1 MTTVD
6 DLAEYDA
13 FGPWIDEVRSP
24 SEVPRL
30 FRAHPLDLGAASLVL
45 KVPRNIVR
53 RDANPAM
60 HLYDA
65 LLALDPEGLVVL
77 TRTDDAFSARRVPL
91 ASIVALQNDSLLLD
105 ARFTVHTTDGD
116 PLVVPYNGSA
126 RESIDR
132 LITRMRGL
140 LTPAASR
147 PPAQAPGGSPTP
159 TPAAPPAPP
168 AGTPAATGVRLPDHP
183 RDAGL
188 VAAYADFAAGEP
200 EITLLAAH
208 PTLRLRPAGGALTR
222 ALHAV
227 RPMTLHGAVVAATP
241 GELHV
246 LHRREWLA
254 RGSQADISDAH
265 TLVVRRPDARPASH
279 AHPLYPDA
287 VVVTLPTGGAPLEL
301 VLDADTAAALLA
313 H

>member
-1 MTTVD
+1 
-6 DLAEYDA
+6 
-13 FGPWIDEVRSP
+13 
-24 SEVPRL
+24 
-30 FRAHPLDLGAASLVL
+30 
-45 KVPRNIVR
+45 
-53 RDANPAM
+53 M

-77 TRTDDAFSARRVPL
+77 TRTGDDFTARRVPL

-105 ARFTVHTTDGD
+105 ARFTVHTADGD

-147 PPAQAPGGSPTP
+147 LPAQAPSPAP
-159 TPAAPPAPP
+159 TPAASSTPPAAAPSPTQAASP
-168 AGTPAATGVRLPDHP
+168 APTGVRLPDHP

-188 VAAYADFAAGEP
+188 AAAYADFAAAEP
-200 EITLLAAH
+200 EVELLAAH

-279 AHPLYPDA
+279 AHPLYPAA

-313 H
+313 LS

>member
-1 MTTVD
+1 MTSVD
-6 DLAEYDA
+6 DRAEYDA
-13 FGPWIDEVRSP
+13 FGPWIDEVRDP
-24 SEVPRL
+24 SQVPRV
-30 FRAHPLDLGAASLVL
+30 FRGHPLDLGAASLVL

-53 RDANPAM
+53 RDATPSM

-65 LLALDPEGLVVL
+65 LLALDADGLLVLSRTGDDVV
-77 TRTDDAFSARRVPL
+77 ARRVPL

-116 PLVVPYNGSA
+116 PLTVPYNGSA
-126 RESIDR
+126 RGAIDG

-140 LTPAASR
+140 LSPGSVPSLAPSPAPSLS
-147 PPAQAPGGSPTP
+147 PSPAPRPTP
-159 TPAAPPAPP
+159 TAA
-168 AGTPAATGVRLPDHP
+168 RLPEHP

-188 VAAYADFAAGEP
+188 VAAYLDFAAAEP
-200 EITLLAAH
+200 AIELLAAH
-208 PTLRLRPAGGALTR
+208 PTLRLRPSGGALTR

-241 GELHV
+241 GELHL
-246 LHRREWLA
+246 LHRRDWLA

-287 VVVTLPTGGAPLEL
+287 VVVTLPTGAAPLEL
-301 VLDADTAAALLA
+301 VLDAATATALLGQFDVR
-313 H
+313 

>member
-30 FRAHPLDLGAASLVL
+30 FRAHPLDFEAASLVL

-65 LLALDPEGLVVL
+65 LLVLDSAGLLVL
-77 TRTDDAFSARRVPL
+77 TRAGDDFTARRVPFT
-91 ASIVALQNDSLLLD
+91 SIVALQNDSLLLD
-105 ARFTVHTTDGD
+105 ARFTVHTADGG

-132 LITRMRGL
+132 LVDRMRAL
-140 LTPAASR
+140 MTPSSAAA
-147 PPAQAPGGSPTP
+147 PAG
-159 TPAAPPAPP
+159 PAAPSTTAAP
-168 AGTPAATGVRLPDHP
+168 AGPVAPVALPAHP

-188 VAAYADFAAGEP
+188 VAAFADFEAAEP
-200 EITLLAAH
+200 EITLLATH
-208 PTLRLRPAGGALTR
+208 PTLRLRPPGGAGAVAR
-222 ALHAV
+222 ARHAL

-265 TLVVRRPDARPASH
+265 TLVVRRPGARPASH

-287 VVVTLPTGGAPLEL
+287 VVVTLPTGGDPLEL
-301 VLDADTAAALLA
+301 VLDADTANAVLA
-313 H
+313 SLSLRSL